1 MQLGKYGSLTVANQ
15 PVLIADHFIY
25 RMTFSCQWA
34 PRFSCCMNYHFSFL
48 YAINRN
54 GLIDSSST
62 CLYWFWHVSLIT
74 RAAKLSIC
82 ISTGSIQYIWHVNVR
97 RTHIKNHFSAIF
109 FSYFFSLL
117 LFVFFNWNSVGLFV
131 HLPQS
136 LCATWRT
143 LLIEYAV
150 RWWLDLMIARKQ
162 YKQ

>member
-109 FSYFFSLL
+109 FLTFFHCSFLCSSIEIQLDFLFTCHNRYALL
-117 LFVFFNWNSVGLFV
+117 DAHF
-131 HLPQS
+131 
-136 LCATWRT
+136 
-143 LLIEYAV
+143 
-150 RWWLDLMIARKQ
+150 
-162 YKQ
+162 